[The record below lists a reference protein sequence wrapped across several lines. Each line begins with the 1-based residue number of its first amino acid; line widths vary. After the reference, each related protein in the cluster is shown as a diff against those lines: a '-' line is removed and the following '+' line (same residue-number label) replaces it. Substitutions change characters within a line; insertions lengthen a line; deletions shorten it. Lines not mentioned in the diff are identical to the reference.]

1 MSINTLIINWVKCDI
16 QLKENNEINKKIREK
31 KNQLENDIIRYLINN
46 KLTDKTFQITDINT
60 SVEYTKVK
68 EYENITYKYLEKCL
82 ESFFKGNIKEKN
94 NDEIITELLKY
105 IKLNRNVNEKEIL
118 KKTKI

>member
-118 KKTKI
+118 KK